1 MIEQYLVSKLGT
13 IEQLQGQIYPTAAPI
28 GDIEPPFC
36 IYSRVSGSVERDL
49 SGEPLFYT
57 DVYRLDL
64 SGGDNDALCELAQ
77 TVTDTLQTT
86 NEDAGDFYIFSA
98 FAAPGAG
105 DGFDLTIETHRRSLA
120 YTITY
125 WR

>member
-64 SGGDNDALCELAQ
+64 SGDDNDALCELAQ
-77 TVTDTLQTT
+77 TATDTLQET
-86 NEDAGDFYIFSA
+86 NKDAGDFYIFSA

-105 DGFDLTIETHRRSLA
+105 DGFDLTIEAHRRSLA
-120 YTITY
+120 YTVTY

>member
-1 MIEQYLVSKLGT
+1 MNEQYLVSKLGT
-13 IEQLQGQIYPTAAPI
+13 IQQLQGQIYPTAAPI
-28 GDIEPPFC
+28 GDIAPPFC

-49 SGEPLFYT
+49 SGESVFYT

-64 SGGDNDALCELAQ
+64 SGDDNDALCELAQ
-77 TVTDTLQTT
+77 TVTDTLRTI

-98 FAAPGAG
+98 FAVPGAP

-120 YTITY
+120 YTVTY

>member
-28 GDIEPPFC
+28 GDIDPPFC

-49 SGEPLFYT
+49 SGAPLFYT
-57 DVYRLDL
+57 DVYRLDF
-64 SGGDNDALCELAQ
+64 SGDDNDALCELAQ
-77 TVTDTLQTT
+77 TATDTLQET
-86 NEDAGDFYIFSA
+86 NKDAGDFYIFSA

-105 DGFDLTIETHRRSLA
+105 DGFDLTIEAHRRSLA
-120 YTITY
+120 YTVTY

>member
-1 MIEQYLVSKLGT
+1 MIEKYLVSKLGT
-13 IEQLQGQIYPTAAPI
+13 IGQLQGQVYPTAAPV

-64 SGGDNDALCELAQ
+64 SGDDNDLLCDLDKV
-77 TVTDTLQTT
+77 VTDELSET
-86 NEDAGDFYIFSA
+86 NVDAGDFYIFSA
-98 FAAPGAG
+98 SVAPGAP

-120 YTITY
+120 YTVTY